1 MKEKDH
7 IYAKAIEEL
16 RELSPQ
22 LERPEE
28 LTGKIIREVGKIPQN
43 VRPKLFPLLS
53 GIAATLLLC
62 LWGYEI
68 LRYRCIRVQL
78 QHRQYRFLPPYNQKR
93 KLILFRKKLPYTR
106 FGSKNSKKTK
116 SVKNCLF
123 SLCLT
128 RKKQYHETLYSYFFK
143 LVFNHFVERL

>member
-16 RELSPQ
+16 RKLSPQ

-28 LTGKIIREVGKIPQN
+28 LTGKIIREVEKIPQN

-68 LRYRCIRVQL
+68 LRYPM
-78 QHRQYRFLPPYNQKR
+78 YPD
-93 KLILFRKKLPYTR
+93 
-106 FGSKNSKKTK
+106 
-116 SVKNCLF
+116 SVSAPAVLF
-123 SLCLT
+123 SPTLQP
-128 RKKQYHETLYSYFFK
+128 KGEAHSIQEKITLYKGWQQEQQKNKERQK
-143 LVFNHFVERL
+143 LFILTLSNQEKTIP